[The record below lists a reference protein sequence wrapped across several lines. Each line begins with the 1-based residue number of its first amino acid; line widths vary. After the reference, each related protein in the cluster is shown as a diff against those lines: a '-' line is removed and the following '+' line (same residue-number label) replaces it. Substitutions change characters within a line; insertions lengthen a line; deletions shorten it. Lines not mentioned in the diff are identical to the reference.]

1 MLVEDKAAF
10 IEQFEVRRQDRRAEK
25 RRRRRMQA
33 EIAALRAE
41 ADARLAAEALRKME
55 EELATLHASAPNGP
69 GRRLLAVRRERLLE
83 HWIATV
89 RGRLRAKQGEAMAT
103 RKLLRRLDQSGKR
116 EAPPPGARVFRLHS
130 AHHHLEC
137 SERRFA
143 RLASSQAEL
152 PVLVERTHGRS
163 WWWYR
168 ERFWWD
174 EDGLEAHEVRVFV
187 LDADLSSRQRAES
200 SRQTLTTLLDIDPA
214 VVDPAELSPIVRF
227 AVWCR
232 DGGRCVDCRTTDDVG
247 WDEILPPENGGSRTA
262 ANVELRC
269 GDCRDRRELN
279 QVRTRVSRAQV
290 DATSQVL

>member
-1 MLVEDKAAF
+1 MLVEDRAAF
-10 IEQFEVRRQDRRAEK
+10 IEQFEVRRQDRRAER

-33 EIAALRAE
+33 EIATLRAE
-41 ADARLAAEALRKME
+41 ADARLAADALRKME
-55 EELATLHASAPNGP
+55 EELATLRASVPNGT
-69 GRRLLAVRRERLLE
+69 GRKFLAVRRKRLLE

-89 RGRLRAKQGEAMAT
+89 RGRLRAKQGEAIAT

-116 EAPPPGARVFRLHS
+116 EAPPLGARVFRLHS

-152 PVLVERTHGRS
+152 PVLVERKDGRS

-174 EDGLEAHEVRVFV
+174 DDGLDAHDVKVFV
-187 LDADLSSRQRAES
+187 LDAELSSRQRAEM
-200 SRQTLTTLLDIDPA
+200 RRERLTTLFEEEPI

-232 DGGRCVDCRTTDDVG
+232 DGGRCVDCRTTDNVG

-269 GDCRDRRELN
+269 SDCRDRRERN
-279 QVRTRVSRAQV
+279 QARARVNRAQV
-290 DATSQVL
+290 DATTQLL